1 MRKVLIVATGRHTK
15 GGITSVIKIHEKMN
29 FWKEH
34 NCEWLETHCDGN
46 TIKKIIM
53 FLRAFLKFIFKI
65 FTVKI
70 IHVHLSWKI
79 SVLRK
84 LPYII
89 LAKLFNKKIIIHV
102 HASAETT
109 YLKNKILYK
118 LVFILASKIIYIYPS
133 FFKNKNVLFKKKS
146 ELVFNPVAS
155 SSVVD
160 LSKKKNQIVYLGSL
174 NEKKGIFDLIIAFSK
189 ISKRNPLWS
198 LKIGG
203 TGDFRKC
210 EILITKLNLES
221 KVDLLGWVDEE
232 AKQKLLEES
241 MIFCLPSYTEGFPM
255 SLIEAWQH
263 KVVPIASNVG
273 GIPDVLIDKV
283 NGLLIKPG
291 DINRLSENLELIIS
305 NKKLYIS
312 LQIEAER
319 TYKKSFENTKIDA
332 NLSKIYASLC

>member
-1 MRKVLIVATGRHTK
+1 MKKVLIVATGRHTK

-46 TIKKIIM
+46 RIKKITM
-53 FLRAFLKFIFKI
+53 FLSAFLKFIFKI

-84 LPYII
+84 LPFIV
-89 LAKLFNKKIIIHV
+89 LGKLFNKKIILHV

-118 LVFILASKIIYIYPS
+118 LVFILANKIIYIYPS

-155 SSVVD
+155 GVVD

-174 NEKKGIFDLIIAFSK
+174 NEKKGVFDLIVAFSK
-189 ISKRNPLWS
+189 ITKRNPLWS

-203 TGDFRKC
+203 TGNFRKC

-221 KVDLLGWVDEE
+221 KVDLLGWVDGE

-305 NKKLYIS
+305 NKKFYIS